1 MNIKWILLAIS
12 LAISFGPICAA
23 LVVHQSNL
31 TALVMP
37 ENLGFLS
44 ETPKVSVEYQ
54 AATQTLNLRVSNPYD
69 TALIFES
76 MEAKIFCSTHNV
88 EVGQIS
94 TQNPTTIKANSNAII
109 GLPITLTSDGQTH
122 FITAHSG
129 TSVNAELRDLELT
142 VQGIKLTSSQP
153 MSIGAITFP

>member
-1 MNIKWILLAIS
+1 MNIKWILVAIS
-12 LAISFGPICAA
+12 LVISFGPICAA

-37 ENLGFLS
+37 ENLEFLS
-44 ETPKVSVEYQ
+44 EMPKVSVEYQ

-69 TALIFES
+69 TALVFES

-88 EVGQIS
+88 EVGHIS

-109 GLPITLTSDGQTH
+109 GLPIILTSAGQTH
-122 FITAHSG
+122 FLSAHSG
-129 TSVNAELRDLELT
+129 TAVNAELRDLELT

-153 MSIGAITFP
+153 MSIGAIMYP